1 MDLVRVNKQGPT
13 GKAARTPESRA
24 PVISGK
30 IAADDVFRPPDDV
43 TGTVYTAGSNTMKA
57 QQPDFIDL
65 VLMLLAK
72 LIPFD
77 LF

>member
-1 MDLVRVNKQGPT
+1 MTPNKQ
-13 GKAARTPESRA
+13 
-24 PVISGK
+24 
-30 IAADDVFRPPDDV
+30 
-43 TGTVYTAGSNTMKA
+43 KA

-77 LF
+77 LL

>member
-1 MDLVRVNKQGPT
+1 MTPNKH
-13 GKAARTPESRA
+13 
-24 PVISGK
+24 
-30 IAADDVFRPPDDV
+30 
-43 TGTVYTAGSNTMKA
+43 KA

-77 LF
+77 LL

>member
-1 MDLVRVNKQGPT
+1 MILHQQKV
-13 GKAARTPESRA
+13 
-24 PVISGK
+24 
-30 IAADDVFRPPDDV
+30 
-43 TGTVYTAGSNTMKA
+43 

-77 LF
+77 LL

>member
-1 MDLVRVNKQGPT
+1 
-13 GKAARTPESRA
+13 
-24 PVISGK
+24 
-30 IAADDVFRPPDDV
+30 
-43 TGTVYTAGSNTMKA
+43 MKA

>member
-1 MDLVRVNKQGPT
+1 MNLKQQ
-13 GKAARTPESRA
+13 
-24 PVISGK
+24 
-30 IAADDVFRPPDDV
+30 
-43 TGTVYTAGSNTMKA
+43 KA

-77 LF
+77 LL

>member
-1 MDLVRVNKQGPT
+1 MTANKQ
-13 GKAARTPESRA
+13 
-24 PVISGK
+24 
-30 IAADDVFRPPDDV
+30 
-43 TGTVYTAGSNTMKA
+43 KA

-77 LF
+77 LL

>member
-1 MDLVRVNKQGPT
+1 MNLQ
-13 GKAARTPESRA
+13 SQ
-24 PVISGK
+24 
-30 IAADDVFRPPDDV
+30 
-43 TGTVYTAGSNTMKA
+43 KA

-77 LF
+77 LL

>member
-1 MDLVRVNKQGPT
+1 M
-13 GKAARTPESRA
+13 TPYEQ
-24 PVISGK
+24 
-30 IAADDVFRPPDDV
+30 
-43 TGTVYTAGSNTMKA
+43 KA

-77 LF
+77 LL

>member
-1 MDLVRVNKQGPT
+1 MTLKQQ
-13 GKAARTPESRA
+13 
-24 PVISGK
+24 
-30 IAADDVFRPPDDV
+30 
-43 TGTVYTAGSNTMKA
+43 NA

-77 LF
+77 LL

>member
-1 MDLVRVNKQGPT
+1 MTLKQQKG
-13 GKAARTPESRA
+13 
-24 PVISGK
+24 
-30 IAADDVFRPPDDV
+30 
-43 TGTVYTAGSNTMKA
+43 
-57 QQPDFIDL
+57 QQPDFLDL

>member
-1 MDLVRVNKQGPT
+1 MMLHKQKGY
-13 GKAARTPESRA
+13 EQ
-24 PVISGK
+24 
-30 IAADDVFRPPDDV
+30 
-43 TGTVYTAGSNTMKA
+43 KA

-77 LF
+77 LL

>member
-1 MDLVRVNKQGPT
+1 MTPKQQ
-13 GKAARTPESRA
+13 
-24 PVISGK
+24 
-30 IAADDVFRPPDDV
+30 
-43 TGTVYTAGSNTMKA
+43 KA
-57 QQPDFIDL
+57 QQPDFLDL